1 MRPRIDRVLAPE
13 PSEPTSRLAPSPEL
27 VPEQP
32 REQPGPAPREGETKK
47 KRRPTRKLSQD
58 LSDDD
63 DESSDGSVS
72 RRHRPSSSNP
82 LERAEPHRALRVSKR
97 THKAI
102 LFTLEEALR
111 GPFVFSPD
119 FAEELAEMAD
129 VRSGLEP
136 PTSNGNGAHA
146 RPRPAYSAASP
157 PTGIRTPRMILRD
170 HEARQAARRAEQEQI
185 QMERDR
191 LDQEQQR
198 MQRARADEEARALE
212 DAERRNAERR
222 AANAAAAG
230 GSRPQRPTA
239 DPVTPVDTSSRRRH
253 DQPQPMTPDSGA
265 QRASQ
270 QPQARPRRGTAA
282 SQGAQQ
288 QHNTPHTTAGPSSQQ
303 PRPQQQQPPTTQ
315 PPGATPATGNGKT
328 QSQQTQ
334 PQRTSFPHAFERWE
348 ALSAQ
353 WEGLTS
359 HWIRRL
365 ELNASVF
372 DNDPVSQQLSRQ
384 VTDLSAA
391 GANLFHAVV
400 ELQRLRASSER
411 KFQRWFFET
420 RADLEKSHETNAIME
435 SQLEELRGQLNESHS
450 RTHER
455 DSANS
460 IVQKQLSEMK
470 KELAISKD
478 ESRRA
483 WEELGR
489 REQLERERTLSLQ
502 AGQPTIVGGVQVVP
516 MVQSASAASRRDVTR
531 DPGGS
536 GPEGYGEYPQAPP
549 GHPVTTT
556 PPEGSYYREAESNAP
571 QPGGYGQGSEG
582 GYSEGEFSSQTRN
595 AASLY

>member
-1 MRPRIDRVLAPE
+1 MIDRAPE
-13 PSEPTSRLAPSPEL
+13 PGPSERTSRLAPSPEL
-27 VPEQP
+27 VSEQL
-32 REQPGPAPREGETKK
+32 RQQPAPAPAEGKPKK
-47 KRRPTRKLSQD
+47 KRRPARRLSQD
-58 LSDDD
+58 LSGDD

-72 RRHRPSSSNP
+72 RRYRPSSSNP
-82 LERAEPHRALRVSKR
+82 PGRAEPHPALRISKR

-111 GPFVFSPD
+111 GPYQFSPD

-136 PTSNGNGAHA
+136 ATSNGNGAHA
-146 RPRPAYSAASP
+146 RPRPTYSAASP

-185 QMERDR
+185 QMERNR
-191 LDQEQQR
+191 LEQEQQR

-230 GSRPQRPTA
+230 GSRTQGPTA
-239 DPVTPVDTSSRRRH
+239 DPVVPTDIPRRRH
-253 DQPQPMTPDSGA
+253 DQPQPVTPERGA

-282 SQGAQQ
+282 SQGQQ
-288 QHNTPHTTAGPSSQQ
+288 QYNTPHTTAGPSSQQ
-303 PRPQQQQPPTTQ
+303 PSRPQQEQQAASLPS
-315 PPGATPATGNGKT
+315 GAPANNGSKPQ
-328 QSQQTQ
+328 QSQQSQ

-420 RADLEKSHETNAIME
+420 RADLEKSHETNAILE
-435 SQLEELRGQLNESHS
+435 TQVEELRGQLNESHS
-450 RTHER
+450 LTHER

-516 MVQSASAASRRDVTR
+516 MVQSASAASRRDVAR
-531 DPGGS
+531 DLGGVS
-536 GPEGYGEYPQAPP
+536 GPEGYGDFPQAPP

-556 PPEGSYYREAESNAP
+556 PPEGGYYREAETGAP
-571 QPGGYGQGSEG
+571 QAGGYGQGSEG
-582 GYSEGEFSSQTRN
+582 GYSEGEYHRQLSNTTP
-595 AASLY
+595 ASY

>member
-1 MRPRIDRVLAPE
+1 
-13 PSEPTSRLAPSPEL
+13 
-27 VPEQP
+27 
-32 REQPGPAPREGETKK
+32 
-47 KRRPTRKLSQD
+47 
-58 LSDDD
+58 
-63 DESSDGSVS
+63 
-72 RRHRPSSSNP
+72 
-82 LERAEPHRALRVSKR
+82 
-97 THKAI
+97 
-102 LFTLEEALR
+102 
-111 GPFVFSPD
+111 
-119 FAEELAEMAD
+119 MAD
-129 VRSGLEP
+129 VRSGPEP
-136 PTSNGNGAHA
+136 PTTSNGHGAHA
-146 RPRPAYSAASP
+146 RPRPPYSAASP

-170 HEARQAARRAEQEQI
+170 HEARQAARRAEQEQV
-185 QMERDR
+185 QMDRDR
-191 LDQEQQR
+191 LEQEQQR
-198 MQRARADEEARALE
+198 MQRARAEEEARTLE

-222 AANAAAAG
+222 AASAAAAG
-230 GSRPQRPTA
+230 GSRTQGPTA
-239 DPVTPVDTSSRRRH
+239 EPVTPADSSRRRH
-253 DQPQPMTPDSGA
+253 DQPHPVTPDRGA

-270 QPQARPRRGTAA
+270 QPQARPRRGTGA

-288 QHNTPHTTAGPSSQQ
+288 QYNTPQSTAGPSSQQ
-303 PRPQQQQPPTTQ
+303 QRPQQQQQPSSQ
-315 PPGATPATGNGKT
+315 PPGATPATSNGKS
-328 QSQQTQ
+328 QSQTQ
-334 PQRTSFPHAFERWE
+334 PQRTPFPHAFERWE

-365 ELNASVF
+365 ELNASAF

-420 RADLEKSHETNAIME
+420 RADLEKAHETNAILE
-435 SQLEELRGQLNESHS
+435 SQLEELRGQLNESRT

-470 KELAISKD
+470 KELAISKE

-516 MVQSASAASRRDVTR
+516 MVQSASAASRRDATR
-531 DPGGS
+531 DHGAGS
-536 GPEGYGEYPQAPP
+536 APEGYGVYPQAPP

-556 PPEGSYYREAESNAP
+556 PPEGGYYHDTEPNVP
-571 QPGGYGQGSEG
+571 QSGGYGQGSEG
-582 GYSEGEFSSQTRN
+582 GYGEGYEPRTTDPSTTAGDNQWAAAYTNPQDYTGAGYGSGWESLPRHHHPTRLSDVIEEEESRTSASQVSRG
-595 AASLY
+595 

>member
-1 MRPRIDRVLAPE
+1 MPEKPNEQASEAP
-13 PSEPTSRLAPSPEL
+13 
-27 VPEQP
+27 V
-32 REQPGPAPREGETKK
+32 EGKSKK

-58 LSDDD
+58 LSEDD
-63 DESSDGSVS
+63 DESSDESVS
-72 RRHRPSSSNP
+72 RRPRPSSSNP
-82 LERAEPHRALRVSKR
+82 LTRADPHPALRISKR

-111 GPFVFSPD
+111 GPFLFTPD
-119 FAEELAEMAD
+119 LAEELADMTD
-129 VRSGLEP
+129 VRSGLDP
-136 PTSNGNGAHA
+136 ATTNGNGAHTRT
-146 RPRPAYSAASP
+146 RPTYSAASP
-157 PTGIRTPRMILRD
+157 PTGIRTPRMVLRD
-170 HEARQAARRAEQEQI
+170 HEARQAARRAEQQQI
-185 QMERDR
+185 QMERNR
-191 LDQEQQR
+191 LEEEQQR

-212 DAERRNAERR
+212 DAQRRNAERR
-222 AANAAAAG
+222 AADAAAAG
-230 GSRPQRPTA
+230 GSRTQGPTT
-239 DPVTPVDTSSRRRH
+239 DPVAPIDSTRRRH
-253 DQPQPMTPDSGA
+253 DQPQPVTPERGG

-270 QPQARPRRGTAA
+270 QQPQPRPRRGTGAT
-282 SQGAQQ
+282 QAQQ
-288 QHNTPHTTAGPSSQQ
+288 QYTTPQSAAGPSSQQ
-303 PRPQQQQPPTTQ
+303 PQRSQQTQQQQQQQQQQPGGQ
-315 PPGATPATGNGKT
+315 PSATAAAAAAGTPKT
-328 QSQQTQ
+328 QSQQT
-334 PQRTSFPHAFERWE
+334 QRTSFPHAFERWE

-365 ELNASVF
+365 ELNANMFES
-372 DNDPVSQQLSRQ
+372 DPVSQQLSRQ

-420 RADLEKSHETNAIME
+420 RADLEKSHETNAILE
-435 SQLEELRGQLNESHS
+435 AQLEEMRGQLNESHT

-470 KELAISKD
+470 KELAISKE

-531 DPGGS
+531 DQMGVP
-536 GPEGYGEYPQAPP
+536 GPEGYGDYPQVPP

-556 PPEGSYYREAESNAP
+556 PPEAGYYRESEANVP
-571 QPGGYGQGSEG
+571 QPSGYGQGSEG
-582 GYSEGEFSSQTRN
+582 GYSEGEYRPQLRN
-595 AASLY
+595 PAFA